1 MHARIMCMYVVCW
14 LRCLRKLI
22 ARARGVY
29 VIRLFIF
36 IVVNSPLWRPHLKFS
51 WRRFPLS
58 HSHSHYIVYDIF
70 RLPRAPLH
78 KWKLA
83 PFICVLIKRTEVCIL
98 LEAHNHAQLTSP
110 SHVSRFQNLWCTDD
124 RRPLPARPPDAA
136 AATLVNLLNAHFFLQ
151 YTLCASVYCDCK
163 LDTRFAKPYGKREVQ
178 WF

>member
-124 RRPLPARPPDAA
+124 RRPLPARRRCDSGQLVKCALLFA
-136 AATLVNLLNAHFFLQ
+136 IHLMCKCLLWLQIGYTIRQTL
-151 YTLCASVYCDCK
+151 
-163 LDTRFAKPYGKREVQ
+163 
-178 WF
+178 W